1 MSVAE
6 EISRRYVPPPPSASP
21 AGAGPSKARHAL
33 AKVVINSVRL
43 LLLPVLIVG
52 AVAMML
58 CLRVFLW
65 RRTPGASVLHRKAL
79 DSIDLFVEQYPL
91 HLYPI
96 LCKSL
101 ELAVLREE
109 LRGFPERRRRVL
121 EVAIGDGT
129 LSARVFPPEAE
140 VVGLD
145 INPYY
150 LHYARQL
157 KHVREAVVCDC
168 LEPPLREGSFDL
180 IVANNFLHHV
190 TQKSKPLAAW
200 SAIAENAVFNENT
213 VFWASSWVAPY
224 VLAALGM
231 QKAASRASRDIEQT
245 HWQSLLEIDRLN
257 SIVKT
262 HYEIVRAVSYLSART
277 FFLCAIFSF
286 LMRCTGPPTP
296 WLLKRL
302 FLGPLRRLVLPLTR
316 ALAKLLVQFDE
327 FQDRS
332 RDAYVSYVGRS
343 RTFSR
348 SGETSCLVCP
358 ACRGSLDHR
367 DACVK
372 CGVEYVRGDGLL
384 FLLPRAMD
392 HIRTG
397 YQAAVAATL
406 EKELL

>member
-1 MSVAE
+1 MSAVE
-6 EISRRYVPPPPSASP
+6 EISRRYVPPLPSASP
-21 AGAGPSKARHAL
+21 AAPPSKPKR
-33 AKVVINSVRL
+33 SPDRVRL
-43 LLLPVLIVG
+43 LLLPVLIVA
-52 AVAMML
+52 AVAMAL
-58 CLRVFLW
+58 VLRIFLW
-65 RRTPGASVLHRKAL
+65 RRSSNASTLHGRAL
-79 DSIDLFVEQYPL
+79 DSVDLFVEQYPL

-109 LRGFPERRRRVL
+109 LQGFADRRHRIL

-145 INPYY
+145 ISPYY
-150 LHYARQL
+150 LHHARQM
-157 KHVREAVVCDC
+157 KHVQEAVVCDC

-190 TQKSKPLAAW
+190 TEKSRPLAAW
-200 SAIAENAVFNENT
+200 SVIAENAVFNENT
-213 VFWASSWVAPY
+213 VYWASSWVRPY
-224 VLAALGM
+224 VLAALGLKD
-231 QKAASRASRDIEQT
+231 KAARATHEIEQV
-245 HWQSLLEIDRLN
+245 HWQSLLTMDRLN
-257 SIVKT
+257 AIVKT
-262 HYEIVRAVSYLSART
+262 HYEIQRAVSYLSART

-296 WLLKRL
+296 PRLKRI
-302 FLGPLRRLVLPLTR
+302 FLGPLRSLVLPLTKTVAR
-316 ALAKLLVQFDE
+316 LLVRFDE

-343 RTFSR
+343 RAFSR
-348 SGETSCLVCP
+348 SGQSGHLVCP
-358 ACRGSLDHR
+358 TCRGSLDTR

-372 CGVEYVRGDGLL
+372 CGTEYVRGDGLL
-384 FLLPRAMD
+384 FLLSRDMD

-397 YQAAVAATL
+397 YQVALAATL

>member
-1 MSVAE
+1 MSVVE
-6 EISRRYVPPPPSASP
+6 EISRRYVPPPS
-21 AGAGPSKARHAL
+21 GAPTAVGPSRVRRVL
-33 AKVVINSVRL
+33 APVVLNAVRL
-43 LLLPVLIVG
+43 LLLPVLFPV

-58 CLRVFLW
+58 YLRLVLW
-65 RRTPGASVLHRKAL
+65 WRPSGASVLHRKAL
-79 DSIDLFVEQYPL
+79 DSVDLFVEQYPL

-109 LRGFPERRRRVL
+109 LRELPVRRRRVL

-129 LSARVFPPEAE
+129 LSARVFPPEAD

-150 LHYARQL
+150 LHYARQM
-157 KHVREAVVCDC
+157 KHVHEAVVCDC

-190 TQKSKPLAAW
+190 TQKAKPLAAW
-200 SAIAENAVFNENT
+200 SAIAATAVFNENT
-213 VFWASSWVAPY
+213 VFWASSWVTPY
-224 VLAALGM
+224 VLARLGM
-231 QKAASRASRDIEQT
+231 KRAASLASRRIEQG

-257 SIVKT
+257 AIVEA
-262 HYEIVRAVSYLSART
+262 HYQIARAASYLSART

-296 WLLKRL
+296 WLLKRI
-302 FLGPLRRLVLPLTR
+302 FLGPLRPLILPLTR
-316 ALAKLLVQFDE
+316 GLARLLVRFDE
-327 FQDRS
+327 SQDRAK
-332 RDAYVSYVGRS
+332 DAYVSYVGRS

-348 SGETSCLVCP
+348 SGGDGYLMCP
-358 ACRGSLDHR
+358 TCRQSLDARH
-367 DACVK
+367 ACVK
-372 CGVEYVRGDGLL
+372 CGVEYVQDDGLL
-384 FLLPRAMD
+384 FLLPRELE

-397 YQAAVAATL
+397 YQAAVARTL

>member
-1 MSVAE
+1 MSAVE
-6 EISRRYVPPPPSASP
+6 EISRRYVPPLPSASP
-21 AGAGPSKARHAL
+21 AAPPSKPKR
-33 AKVVINSVRL
+33 SPDRVRL
-43 LLLPVLIVG
+43 LLLPVLIV
-52 AVAMML
+52 AAIAMAL
-58 CLRVFLW
+58 VLRIFLW
-65 RRTPGASVLHRKAL
+65 RRPSNPSTLHGRAL
-79 DSIDLFVEQYPL
+79 DSVDLFVEQYPL

-109 LRGFPERRRRVL
+109 LQRFADRRRRIL

-145 INPYY
+145 ISPYY
-150 LHYARQL
+150 LHHARQM

-190 TQKSKPLAAW
+190 TEKSKPLAAW

-213 VFWASSWVAPY
+213 VYWASSWVRPY
-224 VLAALGM
+224 LLAALGLKN
-231 QKAASRASRDIEQT
+231 KAARATQEIERA
-245 HWQSLLEIDRLN
+245 HWQSLLSIDRLN
-257 SIVKT
+257 AIVKN
-262 HYEIVRAVSYLSART
+262 HYDIQRAVSYLSART

-296 WLLKRL
+296 PRLKRL
-302 FLGPLRRLVLPLTR
+302 FLGSLRPLVLPLTKTVAR
-316 ALAKLLVQFDE
+316 LLLRFDE

-343 RTFSR
+343 RAFSR
-348 SGETSCLVCP
+348 SGQSGHLVCP
-358 ACRGSLDHR
+358 ACRGSLDTR

-372 CGVEYVRGDGLL
+372 CGAEYVRGDGLL
-384 FLLPRAMD
+384 FLLPPDMD

-397 YQAAVAATL
+397 YQTTLAATL